1 MTYRTDL
8 IISNAEDILPHIKA
22 NTREGRTIIRQLLH
36 IIETAEAESDDY
48 ADILSELD
56 LMRRQYANYPPMPLD
71 DDDNSY
77 DGDEEFE

>member
-1 MTYRTDL
+1 VTYRTDL
-8 IISNAEDILPHIKA
+8 IISDAEDILPHIKA

-36 IIETAEAESDDY
+36 IIEVAEGESDDY

-71 DDDNSY
+71 NEVY
-77 DGDEEFE
+77 DGDEDFD